1 MDQLPFAGSPI
12 TTRFI
17 EYARQASKPV
27 ITRLFDVTGKLKKKN
42 SQYPSEP
49 LSDKLI

>member
-1 MDQLPFAGSPI
+1 MDQGPFAESPI
-12 TTRFI
+12 TTWFI
-17 EYARQASKPV
+17 EYAQQASKPA
-27 ITRLFDVTGKLKKKN
+27 ITRLFDVTGKLKRKN